1 MLTGIC
7 REDRPMRSLSQSEF
21 PPLPVLWTRGIA
33 AREALHYLERK
44 GIGTDGLLSKAE
56 LSRGQ
61 LMQDPGGV
69 SVASQ
74 HRVLELAAAEV
85 DHPLLGLHVA
95 AEMDLHGIGL
105 LYYITASCTMVAE
118 ALEYLGRYAATMT
131 DEIRLQ
137 ISRQQDETIRTFL

>member
-1 MLTGIC
+1 
-7 REDRPMRSLSQSEF
+7 MRSLSQSAI
-21 PPLPVLWTRGIA
+21 PPLPFLWARGIA

-74 HRVLELAAAEV
+74 HRFLELAAAEA
-85 DHPLLGLHVA
+85 DDPLLGLHVA
-95 AEMDLHGIGL
+95 AEMDLRDIGL
-105 LYYITASCTMVAE
+105 LYYLTASCTTVAE
-118 ALEYLGRYAATMT
+118 ALR
-131 DEIRLQ
+131 
-137 ISRQQDETIRTFL
+137 